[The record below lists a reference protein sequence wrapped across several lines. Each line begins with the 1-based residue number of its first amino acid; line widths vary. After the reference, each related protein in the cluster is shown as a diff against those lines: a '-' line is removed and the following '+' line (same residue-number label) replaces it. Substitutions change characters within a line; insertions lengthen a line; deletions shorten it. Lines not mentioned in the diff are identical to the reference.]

1 MQTVKVRLVSM
12 LDLDCFTRRLRFLI
26 DEVNVMSASELWL
39 LNEQGCICRGGGLN
53 PAKISDPPLLLLKT
67 ETNSGRS

>member
-26 DEVNVMSASELWL
+26 DEVNVMSASELGL
-39 LNEQGCICRGGGLN
+39 LNEQGCICRGVGGV
-53 PAKISDPPLLLLKT
+53 DPPP
-67 ETNSGRS
+67 

>member
-26 DEVNVMSASELWL
+26 DEVNVMSASELGL
-39 LNEQGCICRGGGLN
+39 LNEQGCICRGLGGLN
-53 PAKISDPPLLLLKT
+53 PPPAKISDPPCCY
-67 ETNSGRS
+67 